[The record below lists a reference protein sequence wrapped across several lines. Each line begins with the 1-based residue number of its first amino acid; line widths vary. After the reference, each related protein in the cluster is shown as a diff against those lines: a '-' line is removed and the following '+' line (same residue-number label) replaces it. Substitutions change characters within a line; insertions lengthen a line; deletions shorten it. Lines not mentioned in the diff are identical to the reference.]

1 MALFTYKA
9 MTADATEVAG
19 SITADTPRSA
29 RDLLRGRGLTVSE
42 IAEVAAARRWI
53 ASWRRRRF
61 VAPRITD
68 VYREWLTLLRA
79 GIPLLQA
86 LDVSV
91 RQSRGAVRSAT
102 LQLRD
107 DIASGLDLA
116 GAMRRQPDVFDDLS
130 VNLIRAGERSGA
142 LEEVL
147 ERLILYR
154 QRSRAFRG
162 KVGNALIYPG
172 VVFTMAI
179 FVSVLLMRFVV
190 PNILEPLIRS
200 GRPLPGVTRIVKGAS
215 DLIVSQGWLLLAGCV
230 IVVAS
235 MLLLARTDRGEFFW
249 HKAQLRLPVAGDLVR
264 KQLLA
269 RLVSILAVLLRSG
282 IPFVQAIQIAS
293 GLVRNRVIR
302 EALGH
307 CRAAVESGQDIA
319 PGLEKSGAF
328 PPLVV
333 QLFAV
338 GQQSG
343 RLEEMLDQLA
353 EEYDQQVQVAAQRL
367 TSLLEPVMILFL
379 AVMVGLI
386 AFATILPILEAGHVL

>member
-19 SITADTPRSA
+19 SIAADTPRNA
-29 RDLLRGRGLTVSE
+29 RDLLRGRGLTISE
-42 IAEVAAARRWI
+42 IVEVAAARRWL
-53 ASWRRRRF
+53 ASWRRRRMA
-61 VAPRITD
+61 APRMTE

-86 LDVSV
+86 LDVST
-91 RQSRGAVRSAT
+91 RQSRGTVRAT
-102 LQLRD
+102 ILQVRD
-107 DIASGLDLA
+107 DIASGLGL
-116 GAMRRQPDVFDDLS
+116 GESMRRQPDVFDDLS
-130 VNLIRAGERSGA
+130 VKLIHAGEQAGA
-142 LEEVL
+142 LEDVL
-147 ERLILYR
+147 DRLIQYR
-154 QRSRAFRG
+154 QRSRSFRG
-162 KVGNALIYPG
+162 KVSNALIYPG

-179 FVSVLLMRFVV
+179 VVSVLLMRFVV
-190 PNILEPLIRS
+190 PSILEPLIRS
-200 GRPLPGVTRIVKGAS
+200 GRPLPGVTRVVKGAS
-215 DLIVSQGWLLLAGCV
+215 DLIVSQGWLLLAGGV
-230 IVVAS
+230 LLATITA
-235 MLLLARTDRGEFFW
+235 LLARTDRGELIW
-249 HKAQLRLPVAGDLVR
+249 HKVQLRLPVAGELVR

-282 IPFVQAIQIAS
+282 IPFIQALEIAS

-319 PGLEKSGAF
+319 PGLERSGAF

-353 EEYDQQVQVAAQRL
+353 EEYDQQVQAAAQRL
-367 TSLLEPVMILFL
+367 TSMLEPVMILFL